1 MRDSGKG
8 ATRRSA
14 PAGGDWGRP
23 TAGPSR
29 GPGSRAGS
37 RLAANGRILL
47 LAAACLAMAAPFL
60 WMAATSLM
68 SQLEVF
74 ASGRLLPGPPR
85 WSNYPDALTA
95 QPFARYFLNS
105 LVFAA
110 AVVAGQVATATTA
123 GYAFARLDFPG
134 RDRVFMLFLA
144 TMMVPAVIVLIPRFL
159 MIDALGWIDSYQGL
173 ISTELVSVWGIFL
186 MRQYFR
192 TLPRELEDAAR
203 VDGAGPWRIFWSVGL
218 PLAKPAVATLA
229 LFAFIDA
236 WKNFLWP
243 LLVTRSMEMR
253 VVEVGIAAFH
263 STYEINWPY
272 QMAAGVVAVLP
283 IALLFLFTQRYF
295 VRGIQLEGIR

>member
-1 MRDSGKG
+1 MSRQEGS
-8 ATRRSA
+8 ARRSRQGGGGSAGRARSGRHRSMA
-14 PAGGDWGRP
+14 PVFGVIPR
-23 TAGPSR
+23 TT
-29 GPGSRAGS
+29 
-37 RLAANGRILL
+37 LL
-47 LAAACLAMAAPFL
+47 LLACLAMAAPFL

-68 SQLEVF
+68 GQLEVF
-74 ASGRLLPGPPR
+74 SAGRLLPETPR

-105 LVFAA
+105 LVFATV
-110 AVVAGQVATATTA
+110 VVAGQVATATTA
-123 GYAFARLDFPG
+123 GYAFARLEFPG
-134 RDRVFMLFLA
+134 RDRLFMLFLA

-192 TLPRELEDAAR
+192 TVPRELEDAAR
-203 VDGAGPWRIFWSVGL
+203 VDGAGPLRIFWNVAL

>member
-1 MRDSGKG
+1 MREARA
-8 ATRRSA
+8 ATRRA
-14 PAGGDWGRP
+14 VGF
-23 TAGPSR
+23 SR
-29 GPGSRAGS
+29 T
-37 RLAANGRILL
+37 LL
-47 LAAACLAMAAPFL
+47 LAFACLVMAAPFV

-68 SQLEVF
+68 GQLEAFSSV
-74 ASGRLLPGPPR
+74 RLLPESPL
-85 WSNYPDALTA
+85 WSNYPEALTA
-95 QPFARYFLNS
+95 QPFGRYFLNS
-105 LVFAA
+105 LIFATV
-110 AVVAGQVATATTA
+110 VVAGQVFTATTA
-123 GYAFARLDFPG
+123 GYAFARCDFPG
-134 RDRVFMLFLA
+134 RDTLFLVFLA

-173 ISTELVSVWGIFL
+173 VSTELVSVWGIFL

-203 VDGAGPWRIFWSVGL
+203 VDGAGHWRILRSVAL
-218 PLAKPAVATLA
+218 PLAGPAVATLA

-236 WKNFLWP
+236 WKNFMWP

-272 QMAAGVVAVLP
+272 QMVAGVVATLP
-283 IALLFLFTQRYF
+283 IALLFLFTQKYF

>member
-1 MRDSGKG
+1 MRS
-8 ATRRSA
+8 RRTPLA
-14 PAGGDWGRP
+14 R
-23 TAGPSR
+23 TLAGP
-29 GPGSRAGS
+29 GRA
-37 RLAANGRILL
+37 LL
-47 LAAACLAMAAPFL
+47 LTLACAIMAASFL

-68 SQLEVF
+68 GQLEVF
-74 ASGRLLPGPPR
+74 SPGRILPTTPL
-85 WSNYPDALTA
+85 WSNYPEALTA

-105 LVFAA
+105 LVFSV
-110 AVVAGQVATATTA
+110 AVVAGQVGTATAA
-123 GYAFARLDFPG
+123 GYAFARIDFPG
-134 RDRVFMLFLA
+134 RDRIFMLFLA
-144 TMMVPAVIVLIPRFL
+144 TMMVPVVIVLIPRFL

-192 TLPRELEDAAR
+192 TVPRELEDAAR
-203 VDGAGPWRIFWSVGL
+203 VDGAGPFRTFWSVAL

-236 WKNFLWP
+236 WKNLLWP

>member
-1 MRDSGKG
+1 MR
-8 ATRRSA
+8 RRRGS
-14 PAGGDWGRP
+14 PALV
-23 TAGPSR
+23 
-29 GPGSRAGS
+29 RAG
-37 RLAANGRILL
+37 RMAL
-47 LAAACLAMAAPFL
+47 LALACAIMAAPFL

-68 SQLEVF
+68 GQLEVF
-74 ASGRLLPGPPR
+74 SSVRILPGTPL
-85 WSNYPDALTA
+85 WSNYPEALTA
-95 QPFARYFLNS
+95 QPFARYFVNS
-105 LVFAA
+105 LVFAV
-110 AVVAGQVATATTA
+110 AVVAGQIGTATTA

-134 RDRVFMLFLA
+134 RDGVFMLFLS
-144 TMMVPAVIVLIPRFL
+144 TMMVPVVIVLIPRFL

-192 TLPRELEDAAR
+192 TVPRELEDAAR
-203 VDGAGPWRIFWSVGL
+203 VDGAGPLRIFWSVAL
-218 PLAKPAVATLA
+218 PLAKPAVATLG
-229 LFAFIDA
+229 LFAFVDA
-236 WKNFLWP
+236 WKNLLWP

-272 QMAAGVVAVLP
+272 QMAAGIVAVLP

>member
-1 MRDSGKG
+1 MPESGGEG
-8 ATRRSA
+8 ALVGRAEGRASVR
-14 PAGGDWGRP
+14 PAGSGR
-23 TAGPSR
+23 
-29 GPGSRAGS
+29 SRA
-37 RLAANGRILL
+37 LATVRTALLIL
-47 LAAACLAMAAPFL
+47 ACLAMAAPFL
-60 WMAATSLM
+60 WMAVTSLM
-68 SQLEVF
+68 GQLEVF
-74 ASGRLLPGPPR
+74 APGGLLPETAL

-95 QPFARYFLNS
+95 QPFGRYFLNS

-123 GYAFARLDFPG
+123 GYAFARLEFPG

-173 ISTELVSVWGIFL
+173 VSTELVSVWGIFL

-192 TLPRELEDAAR
+192 TVPRELEDAAR
-203 VDGAGPWRIFWSVGL
+203 VDGAGPARIFLSVAL

-236 WKNFLWP
+236 WKNFMWP

-283 IALLFLFTQRYF
+283 VALLFLFTQRYF

>member
-1 MRDSGKG
+1 MRSVLR
-8 ATRRSA
+8 T
-14 PAGGDWGRP
+14 
-23 TAGPSR
+23 
-29 GPGSRAGS
+29 
-37 RLAANGRILL
+37 LILL
-47 LAAACLAMAAPFL
+47 LACLAMAAPFL

-68 SQLEVF
+68 GQLEVF
-74 ASGRLLPGPPR
+74 SSGRLLPETPL
-85 WSNYPDALTA
+85 WSNYPGALTA

-105 LVFAA
+105 LLFAT
-110 AVVAGQVATATTA
+110 AVAAGQVATSTTA

-134 RDRVFMLFLA
+134 RDRLFLLFLS

-173 ISTELVSVWGIFL
+173 VSTELVTVWGIFL

-192 TLPRELEDAAR
+192 TVPRELEDAAR
-203 VDGAGPWRIFWSVGL
+203 VDGAGPLRIFRSVAL

-283 IALLFLFTQRYF
+283 VALLFLFTQRYF

>member
-1 MRDSGKG
+1 MRDLQKR
-8 ATRRSA
+8 ARK
-14 PAGGDWGRP
+14 RP
-23 TAGPSR
+23 TAGVATGAR
-29 GPGSRAGS
+29 T
-37 RLAANGRILL
+37 LL

-68 SQLEVF
+68 GQLEVF
-74 ASGRLLPGPPR
+74 SSGRLLPGTPR
-85 WSNYPDALTA
+85 WSNYPEALTA

-105 LVFAA
+105 LVFAT

-123 GYAFARLDFPG
+123 GYAFARLEFPG
-134 RDRVFMLFLA
+134 RDRVFMLFLS

-173 ISTELVSVWGIFL
+173 VSTELVSVWGIFL

-192 TLPRELEDAAR
+192 TVPSELEDAAR
-203 VDGAGPWRIFWSVGL
+203 VDGAGPLRIFWSVAL

-243 LLVTRSMEMR
+243 LLATRSMEMR

-272 QMAAGVVAVLP
+272 QMAAGVVAVVP

>member
-1 MRDSGKG
+1 MRPK
-8 ATRRSA
+8 
-14 PAGGDWGRP
+14 
-23 TAGPSR
+23 
-29 GPGSRAGS
+29 
-37 RLAANGRILL
+37 LAATARTTLL
-47 LAAACLAMAAPFL
+47 LLACLAMAAPFL

-68 SQLEVF
+68 GQLEVF
-74 ASGRLLPGPPR
+74 SSGRLLPETPL

-105 LVFAA
+105 LVFAT

-123 GYAFARLDFPG
+123 GYAFARLEFPG

-173 ISTELVSVWGIFL
+173 VSTELVSVWGIFL

-192 TLPRELEDAAR
+192 TVPRELEDAAR
-203 VDGAGPWRIFWSVGL
+203 VDGAGPLRIFWSVAL

>member
-1 MRDSGKG
+1 MSRQAG
-8 ATRRSA
+8 SA
-14 PAGGDWGRP
+14 PSGRAADGRSVSHPPSGRRP
-23 TAGPSR
+23 TAR
-29 GPGSRAGS
+29 ASRATV
-37 RLAANGRILL
+37 RTALL
-47 LAAACLAMAAPFL
+47 LLACLAMAGPFL

-68 SQLEVF
+68 GQLEVF
-74 ASGRLLPGPPR
+74 SSGRLLPETPL

-110 AVVAGQVATATTA
+110 LVVAGQVATATTA
-123 GYAFARLDFPG
+123 GYAFARLEFPG

-144 TMMVPAVIVLIPRFL
+144 TMMVPVVIVLIPRFL

-173 ISTELVSVWGIFL
+173 VSTELVSVWGIFL

-203 VDGAGPWRIFWSVGL
+203 VDGAGPLRIFWNVAL

>member
-1 MRDSGKG
+1 M
-8 ATRRSA
+8 
-14 PAGGDWGRP
+14 
-23 TAGPSR
+23 PSR
-29 GPGSRAGS
+29 RTPLARTLASPGRA
-37 RLAANGRILL
+37 LL
-47 LAAACLAMAAPFL
+47 LTLACAIMAAPFV

-68 SQLEVF
+68 GQLEVF
-74 ASGRLLPGPPR
+74 SPGRILPAAPL
-85 WSNYPDALTA
+85 WSNYPEALTA

-105 LVFAA
+105 LAFSV
-110 AVVAGQVATATTA
+110 AVVAGQVGTATAA
-123 GYAFARLDFPG
+123 GYAFARIDFPG
-134 RDRVFMLFLA
+134 RDRIFMLFLA
-144 TMMVPAVIVLIPRFL
+144 TMMVPVVIVLIPRFL

-192 TLPRELEDAAR
+192 TVPRELEDAAR
-203 VDGAGPWRIFWSVGL
+203 VDGAGPFRTFWSVAL

-236 WKNFLWP
+236 WKNLLWP

>member
-1 MRDSGKG
+1 MPS
-8 ATRRSA
+8 RRT
-14 PAGGDWGRP
+14 PL
-23 TAGPSR
+23 AGPA
-29 GPGSRAGS
+29 RA
-37 RLAANGRILL
+37 LL
-47 LAAACLAMAAPFL
+47 LALACAIMAGPFL

-68 SQLEVF
+68 GQLEVF
-74 ASGRLLPGPPR
+74 SPGRILPTAPL
-85 WSNYPDALTA
+85 WSNYPEALTA
-95 QPFARYFLNS
+95 QPFGRYFLNS
-105 LVFAA
+105 LVFSV
-110 AVVAGQVATATTA
+110 AVVAGQVGTATAA
-123 GYAFARLDFPG
+123 GYAFARIDFPG
-134 RDRVFMLFLA
+134 RDRIFMLFLA
-144 TMMVPAVIVLIPRFL
+144 TMMVPVVIVLIPRFL

-192 TLPRELEDAAR
+192 TVPRELEDAAR
-203 VDGAGPWRIFWSVGL
+203 VDGAGPFRVFWSVAL

-236 WKNFLWP
+236 WKNLLWP

>member
-1 MRDSGKG
+1 MR
-8 ATRRSA
+8 RRRGS
-14 PAGGDWGRP
+14 PALVQ
-23 TAGPSR
+23 A
-29 GPGSRAGS
+29 
-37 RLAANGRILL
+37 GRIAL
-47 LAAACLAMAAPFL
+47 LALACTVMAAPFL

-68 SQLEVF
+68 GQLEVF
-74 ASGRLLPGPPR
+74 SSGRILPGAPL
-85 WSNYPDALTA
+85 WSNYPEALTA
-95 QPFARYFLNS
+95 QPFARYFVNS
-105 LVFAA
+105 LVFAV
-110 AVVAGQVATATTA
+110 AVVAGQIGTATTA

-134 RDRVFMLFLA
+134 RDGVFMLFLS
-144 TMMVPAVIVLIPRFL
+144 TMMVPVVIVLIPRFL

-192 TLPRELEDAAR
+192 TVPRELEDAAR
-203 VDGAGPWRIFWSVGL
+203 VDGAGPLRIFWSVAL
-218 PLAKPAVATLA
+218 PLAKPAVATLG
-229 LFAFIDA
+229 LFAFVDA
-236 WKNFLWP
+236 WKNLLWP

-272 QMAAGVVAVLP
+272 QMAAGIVAVLP

>member
-1 MRDSGKG
+1 MSD
-8 ATRRSA
+8 RRTI
-14 PAGGDWGRP
+14 PFRR
-23 TAGPSR
+23 TLAGPA
-29 GPGSRAGS
+29 RA
-37 RLAANGRILL
+37 LL
-47 LAAACLAMAAPFL
+47 LALACTAMAAPFL

-68 SQLEVF
+68 GQLEVF
-74 ASGRLLPGPPR
+74 SSGRFLPTTPL
-85 WSNYPDALTA
+85 WSNYPEALTA

-105 LVFAA
+105 LVFSV
-110 AVVAGQVATATTA
+110 AVVAGQVATATAA
-123 GYAFARLDFPG
+123 GYAFARIDFPG
-134 RDRVFMLFLA
+134 RDRIFMVFLA
-144 TMMVPAVIVLIPRFL
+144 TMMVPVVIVLIPRFL

-192 TLPRELEDAAR
+192 TVPRELEDAAR
-203 VDGAGPWRIFWSVGL
+203 VDGAGPFRVFRSVAL

-236 WKNFLWP
+236 WKNLLWP

>member
-1 MRDSGKG
+1 MIPGRARPSGG
-8 ATRRSA
+8 RLRSWE
-14 PAGGDWGRP
+14 GGGE
-23 TAGPSR
+23 
-29 GPGSRAGS
+29 
-37 RLAANGRILL
+37 RILL
-47 LAAACLAMAAPFL
+47 LAAACLVMAAPFL

-74 ASGRLLPGPPR
+74 SGRLLPRAPL

-95 QPFARYFLNS
+95 QPFARYFANS
-105 LVFAA
+105 LVFAV

-123 GYAFARLDFPG
+123 GYAFARFDFPG
-134 RDRVFMLFLA
+134 RERVFMLFLA

-203 VDGAGPWRIFWSVGL
+203 VDGAGPLRIFWSVGL

>member
-1 MRDSGKG
+1 MRS
-8 ATRRSA
+8 RRGS
-14 PAGGDWGRP
+14 PALV
-23 TAGPSR
+23 
-29 GPGSRAGS
+29 RAG
-37 RLAANGRILL
+37 RIAL
-47 LAAACLAMAAPFL
+47 LALACTVMAAPFL

-68 SQLEVF
+68 GQLEVF
-74 ASGRLLPGPPR
+74 SSVRILPGAPL
-85 WSNYPDALTA
+85 WSNYPEALTA
-95 QPFARYFLNS
+95 QPFARYFVNS
-105 LVFAA
+105 LVFAV
-110 AVVAGQVATATTA
+110 AVVAGQIGTATTA

-134 RDRVFMLFLA
+134 RDGVFMLFLS
-144 TMMVPAVIVLIPRFL
+144 TMMVPVVIVLIPRFL

-192 TLPRELEDAAR
+192 TVPRELEDAAR
-203 VDGAGPWRIFWSVGL
+203 VDGAGPLRIFWSVAL
-218 PLAKPAVATLA
+218 PLAKPAVATLG
-229 LFAFIDA
+229 LFAFVDA
-236 WKNFLWP
+236 WKNLLWP

-272 QMAAGVVAVLP
+272 QMAAGIVAVLP

>member
-1 MRDSGKG
+1 MRESVSGTPG
-8 ATRRSA
+8 SFGRARA
-14 PAGGDWGRP
+14 PAA
-23 TAGPSR
+23 TAR
-29 GPGSRAGS
+29 TT
-37 RLAANGRILL
+37 LL
-47 LAAACLAMAAPFL
+47 LLACLAMAAPFL

-68 SQLEVF
+68 GQLEVF
-74 ASGRLLPGPPR
+74 SSGRLLPETPR

-105 LVFAA
+105 LIFAT

-123 GYAFARLDFPG
+123 GYAFARLEFPG

-173 ISTELVSVWGIFL
+173 VSTELVSVWGIFL

-192 TLPRELEDAAR
+192 TVPRELEDAAR
-203 VDGAGPWRIFWSVGL
+203 VDGAGPLRIFWSVAL

>member
-1 MRDSGKG
+1 MSSGERVRGG
-8 ATRRSA
+8 AHV
-14 PAGGDWGRP
+14 PAGSAVPAGAGLPGQTRLRVAGR
-23 TAGPSR
+23 S
-29 GPGSRAGS
+29 
-37 RLAANGRILL
+37 LL

-60 WMAATSLM
+60 WMAVTSLM
-68 SQLEVF
+68 GQLEVF
-74 ASGRLLPGPPR
+74 TSGRLLPAAPL
-85 WSNYPDALTA
+85 WSNYPEALTA

-110 AVVAGQVATATTA
+110 AVVVGQVATATTA
-123 GYAFARLDFPG
+123 GYAFARFDFAG
-134 RDRVFMLFLA
+134 RDGLFMLFLA

-192 TLPRELEDAAR
+192 TLPREVEDAAR
-203 VDGAGPWRIFWSVGL
+203 VDGAGPWRIFWSVAL
-218 PLAKPAVATLA
+218 PLARPAVATLA

-283 IALLFLFTQRYF
+283 IALLFLFTQRHF

>member
-1 MRDSGKG
+1 MAEPK
-8 ATRRSA
+8 
-14 PAGGDWGRP
+14 AG
-23 TAGPSR
+23 
-29 GPGSRAGS
+29 
-37 RLAANGRILL
+37 RLAAPARICLL
-47 LAAACLAMAAPFL
+47 VAACLIMAAPFL

-74 ASGRLLPGPPR
+74 SSGRLLPRTPL

-105 LVFAA
+105 LIFAV

-134 RDRVFMLFLA
+134 RDGLFMLFLA

-203 VDGAGPWRIFWSVGL
+203 VDGAGRVRIFWSVCL

>member
-1 MRDSGKG
+1 MPDART
-8 ATRRSA
+8 AARRA
-14 PAGGDWGRP
+14 VGF
-23 TAGPSR
+23 
-29 GPGSRAGS
+29 SRA
-37 RLAANGRILL
+37 LL
-47 LAAACLAMAAPFL
+47 LAFACLVMAAPFL

-68 SQLEVF
+68 GQLEVF
-74 ASGRLLPGPPR
+74 ASGRLFPESPL
-85 WSNYPDALTA
+85 WSNYPEALTA
-95 QPFARYFLNS
+95 QPFGRYFLNS
-105 LVFAA
+105 LIFATV
-110 AVVAGQVATATTA
+110 VVAGQVFTATTA
-123 GYAFARLDFPG
+123 GYAFARCDFPG
-134 RDRVFMLFLA
+134 RDALFMVFLA

-173 ISTELVSVWGIFL
+173 VSTELVTVWGIFL
-186 MRQYFR
+186 MRQHFR
-192 TLPRELEDAAR
+192 TVPRELEDAAR
-203 VDGAGPWRIFWSVGL
+203 VDGAGPLRIFRSVAL

-283 IALLFLFTQRYF
+283 VALLFLFTQRYF

>member
-1 MRDSGKG
+1 MPERRQAMRLL
-8 ATRRSA
+8 
-14 PAGGDWGRP
+14 P
-23 TAGPSR
+23 TLRTA
-29 GPGSRAGS
+29 
-37 RLAANGRILL
+37 LL
-47 LAAACLAMAAPFL
+47 LLACLAMAGPFL
-60 WMAATSLM
+60 WMMATSLM
-68 SQLEVF
+68 GQLEVF
-74 ASGRLLPGPPR
+74 SSGRVLPAVPL
-85 WSNYPDALTA
+85 WSNYPEALTA

-105 LVFAA
+105 LVFAV
-110 AVVAGQVATATTA
+110 AVVTGQVATATAA
-123 GYAFARLDFPG
+123 GYAFARIDFPG
-134 RDRVFMLFLA
+134 RDRIFMLFLS
-144 TMMVPAVIVLIPRFL
+144 TMMVPVVIVLIPRFL
-159 MIDALGWIDSYQGL
+159 LIDALGWIDSYQGL

-203 VDGAGPWRIFWSVGL
+203 VDGAGPFRIFRSVAL

-236 WKNFLWP
+236 WKNLLWP

>member
-1 MRDSGKG
+1 MSDPKAGRSGG
-8 ATRRSA
+8 PAPTRAS
-14 PAGGDWGRP
+14 GR
-23 TAGPSR
+23 A
-29 GPGSRAGS
+29 
-37 RLAANGRILL
+37 LL
-47 LAAACLAMAAPFL
+47 LAGACLVMAAPFL
-60 WMAATSLM
+60 WMAVTSLM
-68 SQLEVF
+68 GQLEVF
-74 ASGRLLPGPPR
+74 SSGRLLPDSPL
-85 WSNYPDALTA
+85 WSNYPEALRA
-95 QPFARYFLNS
+95 QPFGRYFVNS

-134 RDRVFMLFLA
+134 RDKVFMLFLA

-203 VDGAGPWRIFWSVGL
+203 VDGAGRARIFWSIGL
-218 PLAKPAVATLA
+218 PLAGPAVATLA

-272 QMAAGVVAVLP
+272 QMAAGIVAVLP

>member
-1 MRDSGKG
+1 MSPGKPG
-8 ATRRSA
+8 RRPSSASALAAATR
-14 PAGGDWGRP
+14 
-23 TAGPSR
+23 TA
-29 GPGSRAGS
+29 
-37 RLAANGRILL
+37 LL
-47 LAAACLAMAAPFL
+47 VLACLAMAAPFL

-68 SQLEVF
+68 GQLEVF
-74 ASGRLLPGPPR
+74 SSGRLLPETLR
-85 WSNYPDALTA
+85 WSNYPEALTA
-95 QPFARYFLNS
+95 QPFARYFVNT

-110 AVVAGQVATATTA
+110 VVVAGQVATSTTA

-134 RDRVFMLFLA
+134 RDGVFLLFLS
-144 TMMVPAVIVLIPRFL
+144 TMMAPVVIVLIPRFL

-173 ISTELVSVWGIFL
+173 VSTELVSVWGIFL

-192 TLPRELEDAAR
+192 TVPRDLEDAAR
-203 VDGAGPWRIFWSVGL
+203 VDGAGPLRIFWSVAL

-283 IALLFLFTQRYF
+283 IALLFLLTQRYF

>member
-1 MRDSGKG
+1 MHDRG
-8 ATRRSA
+8 ASLPRTWAA
-14 PAGGDWGRP
+14 PAR
-23 TAGPSR
+23 TALLV
-29 GPGSRAGS
+29 
-37 RLAANGRILL
+37 LACAV
-47 LAAACLAMAAPFL
+47 MAAPFL

-68 SQLEVF
+68 GQLEVF
-74 ASGRLLPGPPR
+74 SSARILPATPL
-85 WSNYPDALTA
+85 WSNYPEALTA

-105 LVFAA
+105 LVFSI
-110 AVVAGQVATATTA
+110 AVVAGQVGTATAA
-123 GYAFARLDFPG
+123 GYAFARIDFPG
-134 RDRVFMLFLA
+134 RDRLFMLFLA

-192 TLPRELEDAAR
+192 TVPRELEDAAR
-203 VDGAGPWRIFWSVGL
+203 VDGAGPWRIFYSVAL

-236 WKNFLWP
+236 WKNLLWP

>member
-1 MRDSGKG
+1 MSER
-8 ATRRSA
+8 
-14 PAGGDWGRP
+14 GRP
-23 TAGPSR
+23 VREPRRPA
-29 GPGSRAGS
+29 
-37 RLAANGRILL
+37 RLFPVARNTLL
-47 LAAACLAMAAPFL
+47 LLACLAMAAPFL
-60 WMAATSLM
+60 WMMATSLM
-68 SQLEVF
+68 GQLEVF
-74 ASGRLLPGPPR
+74 SSGRVLPAEPL
-85 WSNYPDALTA
+85 WSNYPEALTA

-105 LVFAA
+105 LVFAV
-110 AVVAGQVATATTA
+110 AVVAGQVATATAA
-123 GYAFARLDFPG
+123 GYAFARIDFPG
-134 RDRVFMLFLA
+134 RDRVFMLFLS
-144 TMMVPAVIVLIPRFL
+144 TMMVPVVIVLIPRFL
-159 MIDALGWIDSYQGL
+159 FIDALGWIDSYQGL

-203 VDGAGPWRIFWSVGL
+203 VDGAGAFRIFRSVAL

-236 WKNFLWP
+236 WKNLLWP

>member
-1 MRDSGKG
+1 MSDGKTASGRG
-8 ATRRSA
+8 G
-14 PAGGDWGRP
+14 PARV
-23 TAGPSR
+23 
-29 GPGSRAGS
+29 
-37 RLAANGRILL
+37 LL
-47 LAAACLAMAAPFL
+47 LGGACLVMAAPFL
-60 WMAATSLM
+60 WMVATSLM
-68 SQLEVF
+68 GQLEVF
-74 ASGRLLPGPPR
+74 SSGRLLPASPL
-85 WSNYPDALTA
+85 WSNYPEALTA
-95 QPFARYFLNS
+95 QPFGRYFLNS
-105 LVFAA
+105 LVFAV
-110 AVVAGQVATATTA
+110 AVAAGQVATATTA
-123 GYAFARLDFPG
+123 GYAFARCEFPG
-134 RDRVFMLFLA
+134 RDTLFLLFLA
-144 TMMVPAVIVLIPRFL
+144 TMMAPAVIVLIPRFL
-159 MIDALGWIDSYQGL
+159 MIDALGWIDTYQGL

-203 VDGAGPWRIFWSVGL
+203 VDGAGHWRIFRSVAL
-218 PLAKPAVATLA
+218 PLAKPAVATLT

-272 QMAAGVVAVLP
+272 QMAACVVAALP